1 MWGNGRISFSTERHH
16 QGAKPSHAFFT
27 MGFYMDKLHNG
38 HRWWLQGKE
47 RASLF
52 LITTGKGIG
61 KHLLSLLIFRGN
73 FPTWTIPWFI
83 CSSWS
88 TVKMQEAIVDGK
100 IDVTC
105 GWIKT
110 TGIEVILGG
119 REGKKGSSNQQ
130 EVSQTSNWCLFF
142 THQVIEW
149 KVTREP
155 TSFVWCGRWHSFI

>member
-1 MWGNGRISFSTERHH
+1 
-16 QGAKPSHAFFT
+16 
-27 MGFYMDKLHNG
+27 
-38 HRWWLQGKE
+38 
-47 RASLF
+47 

-119 REGKKGSSNQQ
+119 REGGEK
-130 EVSQTSNWCLFF
+130 
-142 THQVIEW
+142 
-149 KVTREP
+149 R
-155 TSFVWCGRWHSFI
+155 

>member
-1 MWGNGRISFSTERHH
+1 MWGNGRISSFSTERHQ

-27 MGFYMDKLHNG
+27 MGIDGDSIFLLK
-38 HRWWLQGKE
+38 GKE

-52 LITTGKGIG
+52 LITTDKGIG

-83 CSSWS
+83 FSSWG
-88 TVKMQEAIVDGK
+88 TVKMQEALVDGK
-100 IDVTC
+100 INVTC

-119 REGKKGSSNQQ
+119 REGGG
-130 EVSQTSNWCLFF
+130 E
-142 THQVIEW
+142 
-149 KVTREP
+149 R
-155 TSFVWCGRWHSFI
+155 